1 MPRYAVE
8 VADALSERS
17 RVGLCLDC
25 KFMREMT
32 SDRGST
38 FYLCERSA
46 FDPEF
51 PKYPLPSSPSTP
63 EFLISASSSLSHPE
77 GPRFT
82 SGRRDLP
89 CARIVPEFGLHGNRL
104 RAGSS
109 LRLKTGNAPDDTLD
123 RCGGKPSEHSISP
136 SRYIR
141 FFRIMSSAM
150 VEANRRIRLRS
161 PGKLRWTTSVP
172 LSLATAWKTR
182 PTGLSGVPPDG
193 PATPV
198 TPTPMLDSQR

>member
-51 PKYPLPSSPSTP
+51 PKYPRLPVRQCRGYEPR
-63 EFLISASSSLSHPE
+63 EECSH
-77 GPRFT
+77 G
-82 SGRRDLP
+82 D
-89 CARIVPEFGLHGNRL
+89 
-104 RAGSS
+104 
-109 LRLKTGNAPDDTLD
+109 K
-123 RCGGKPSEHSISP
+123 
-136 SRYIR
+136 
-141 FFRIMSSAM
+141 
-150 VEANRRIRLRS
+150 
-161 PGKLRWTTSVP
+161 
-172 LSLATAWKTR
+172 
-182 PTGLSGVPPDG
+182 
-193 PATPV
+193 
-198 TPTPMLDSQR
+198 